1 MICVL
6 GCSSSSSFLSTN
18 GPPISLLAP
27 NANPPKASGATIT
40 IGLNPSS
47 SFAPFDSRG
56 LAIFGVGAFFGFSA
70 FLSFGAFSTFFFSSF
85 GLGIKLNP
93 PPWSFLTDGTPLFT
107 NAFAFSEFPPVL
119 VIWSYADVSKSMF
132 RVNAGFVESDVEGAS
147 KLAAPPG
154 GASSSAVLGVVK
166 ALPPPDTPLISSSK
180 ANAGGGENE
189 GATHNAPTVTTF
201 TTTSFCNTA
210 ASRVFPPLSEEEEE
224 EESEESDKAP
234 TISDDEDDDEDENVH
249 TFFFFFT
256 TKAVFFLE
264 EKASE

>member
-27 NANPPKASGATIT
+27 NANPPKASGATMT

-70 FLSFGAFSTFFFSSF
+70 FFSFGAFSTFFFSSF

-154 GASSSAVLGVVK
+154 GASSSAVVGVVK

-224 EESEESDKAP
+224 EESKESDKAP
-234 TISDDEDDDEDENVH
+234 TISDDEDDDEDENVD

-256 TKAVFFLE
+256 TKAVLFE